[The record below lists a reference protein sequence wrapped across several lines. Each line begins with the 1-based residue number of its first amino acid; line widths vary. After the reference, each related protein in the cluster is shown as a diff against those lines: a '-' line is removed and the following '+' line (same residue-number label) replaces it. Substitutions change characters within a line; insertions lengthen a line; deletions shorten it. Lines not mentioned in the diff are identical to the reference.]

1 MTAHFE
7 HPLQVSA
14 TFKRSMHASTTC
26 KAVTLPDLP
35 YAKNALEPIMCEET
49 LDIHHGRHHAAYVN
63 NLNGQIKDTD
73 MDNMVGIERRRI
85 AHRLSFFS
93 PFSLPLLSLFSP
105 SLSLA
110 SWIAVCQD
118 IVEIMMKSWN
128 NGSPAATFNNAA
140 QVVNHT
146 FFWESMAPKAG
157 GKPSGDLAAAIDRD
171 FGSFDEFKAQFSAA
185 GATQF
190 GSGWAWLSVNNSTK
204 KLEVSKTPNAENPW
218 VYGSATPILT
228 MDVWEHAYYV
238 DQRNK
243 RPDYIA
249 SFYNLINW
257 DAVAARYAAA
267 L

>member
-1 MTAHFE
+1 
-7 HPLQVSA
+7 
-14 TFKRSMHASTTC
+14 
-26 KAVTLPDLP
+26 
-35 YAKNALEPIMCEET
+35 
-49 LDIHHGRHHAAYVN
+49 
-63 NLNGQIKDTD
+63 
-73 MDNMVGIERRRI
+73 
-85 AHRLSFFS
+85 
-93 PFSLPLLSLFSP
+93 
-105 SLSLA
+105 
-110 SWIAVCQD
+110 
-118 IVEIMMKSWN
+118 MMKSWN

-157 GKPSGDLAAAIDRD
+157 GKPSGDLAAAIERD

>member
-105 SLSLA
+105 SSLSLSHSHRGLLFA
-110 SWIAVCQD
+110 R
-118 IVEIMMKSWN
+118 
-128 NGSPAATFNNAA
+128 T
-140 QVVNHT
+140 
-146 FFWESMAPKAG
+146 
-157 GKPSGDLAAAIDRD
+157 
-171 FGSFDEFKAQFSAA
+171 
-185 GATQF
+185 
-190 GSGWAWLSVNNSTK
+190 LSR
-204 KLEVSKTPNAENPW
+204 L
-218 VYGSATPILT
+218 
-228 MDVWEHAYYV
+228 
-238 DQRNK
+238 
-243 RPDYIA
+243 
-249 SFYNLINW
+249 
-257 DAVAARYAAA
+257 
-267 L
+267 